1 MLDIRNLNQGI
12 DRRREEIF
20 DEYFEA
26 KYANFRFKGFEDYER
41 LKKSTSHVPIHN
53 RNSHVK
59 I

>member
-41 LKKSTSHVPIHN
+41 LKNQPRTFQYTIEIHT
-53 RNSHVK
+53 
-59 I
+59 